1 MAEIL
6 DGKKLRDKIFD
17 TLKTKIEKMSL
28 KPTLAVVLVGD
39 NPASQ
44 IYVRNKKK
52 TAEKLGINSVVIEYP
67 KNVSESEL
75 LDKVRELNND
85 KNITAILVQLPLPE
99 HID

>member
-6 DGKKLRDKIFD
+6 DGKNLRDKIFEK
-17 TLKTKIEKMSL
+17 LKIKIEKMSL

-44 IYVRNKKK
+44 IYVCNKKK

-67 KNVSESEL
+67 NNVSEDEL
-75 LDKVRELNND
+75 LEK
-85 KNITAILVQLPLPE
+85 IQ
-99 HID
+99 

>member
-52 TAEKLGINSVVIEYP
+52 TAEKLGYQWETTHII
-67 KNVSESEL
+67 L
-75 LDKVRELNND
+75 LQMGTGIIHMNN
-85 KNITAILVQLPLPE
+85 
-99 HID
+99 